1 MPPELSREQE
11 QRGTRRLLLGAAVV
25 AAVLLVA
32 FVLWPL
38 LLPNKIGTPPGG
50 AKPSTTPDVT
60 KSRGAPAQHSAES
73 TIGKSNPAGP
83 EDATGGRERQIK
95 ETSRALQLS
104 DSQREQLKQILTKQN
119 PPKTDKADFELMI
132 GAAVPGQAPL
142 QDIPPEITQV
152 MNGYWGDQYLIVR
165 NSLVIVD
172 QHSRRVVAIVP
183 GVA

>member
-1 MPPELSREQE
+1 MLA
-11 QRGTRRLLLGAAVV
+11 GAVV
-25 AAVLLVA
+25 AAILLVA

-38 LLPNKIGTPPGG
+38 LLPNKLGTPPGG
-50 AKPSTTPDVT
+50 ANPSTTPDLT
-60 KSRGAPAQHSAES
+60 KGRGAPAQQSAES
-73 TIGKSNPAGP
+73 TLGKTNPAGP
-83 EDATGGRERQIK
+83 EDTTGGRERQIK
-95 ETSRALQLS
+95 ETSRSLQLS
-104 DSQREQLKQILTKQN
+104 DGQREQVKQILTKQN
-119 PPKTDKADFELMI
+119 SPKIDKADFELMI

-165 NSLVIVD
+165 DTLVIVD